1 MDTWILWVV
10 GCSVAFWIGKSVGT
24 HLATYRMIKALADN
38 PEPFIAISKQLKQI
52 DEASSLSE
60 IDSAVS
66 ELDSNAIEIELE
78 EINGFVYAYNKTT
91 GQFLAQARD
100 IEQAVRIAS
109 QRFPGQTFWHPEL
122 KQDSQTA

>member
-1 MDTWILWVV
+1 MDIWIVWVV

-109 QRFPGQTFWHPEL
+109 QRFPGQTF
-122 KQDSQTA
+122 